1 MSLLDQIMQFFTMQ
15 GSDFNPPGYAPPGVQ
30 AQPGQ
35 PGYEAGMP
43 QQAPQPVPAPQRA
56 PDMTPYVPPPPAP
69 PVGAGGVTAMEPGVP
84 QPPSMGPRDEAL
96 WLFGENAGVP
106 GPPGPPEPWSEQ
118 WVDERYPGPYGEA
131 ALIKDVAGAY
141 PYEIEAQR
149 AEQER
154 LANQPG
160 PMEQYLT
167 SYDQRT
173 NDIVS
178 KMEEA
183 DRSNMLLQMGSA
195 ILGAGIGNYTGA
207 MGGAM
212 DTMAQYNQRP
222 AEFESFRAQ
231 RDTGKLDDLYK
242 MAQARKSAQGPQ
254 LPAKLQMQLAMAESQ
269 EDIDRIMGMAPEGFK
284 YQSWGGGSMGGY
296 RYDAES
302 GEAWLPGMDEPIN
315 INTPEGNAL
324 WTQEMRKAGA
334 TSPARMKAAAT
345 RLSDQEEYDRMVGY
359 YGEAGATLFGATE
372 PADRDA
378 VYAASVAA
386 VYADAGQPMPE
397 SLDVRE
403 EWRRIVEAAERG
415 NHEAELSATL
425 QRHMGQ

>member
-1 MSLLDQIMQFFTMQ
+1 MPYESSPLGSILANWFQQYSPIQMNPDWQQ
-15 GSDFNPPGYAPPGVQ
+15 GGSMLQWDPPWHD
-30 AQPGQ
+30 QPG
-35 PGYEAGMP
+35 
-43 QQAPQPVPAPQRA
+43 PVPAPGRA
-56 PDMTPYVPPPPAP
+56 MPVPSAAPQFGPTAPPGPPPDPPLPDPPLHPMSQQDQALWEYGENQMPVPPPPA
-69 PVGAGGVTAMEPGVP
+69 
-84 QPPSMGPRDEAL
+84 
-96 WLFGENAGVP
+96 
-106 GPPGPPEPWSEQ
+106 EPWSEQ

-131 ALIKDVAGAY
+131 ALVKDVVGSY
-141 PYEIEAQR
+141 PHEIEAQR

-154 LANQPG
+154 IANQPG
-160 PMEQYLT
+160 PMEQYL
-167 SYDQRT
+167 SAYDTRT

-178 KMEEA
+178 QMEA
-183 DRSNMLLQMGSA
+183 SDKRNRLLQMASGVLNSDV
-195 ILGAGIGNYTGA
+195 GDYTGA
-207 MGGAM
+207 MGSVF
-212 DTMAQYNQRP
+212 DVQAQYNQRP
-222 AEFESFRAQ
+222 AEMEAFRAQ

-284 YQSWGGGSMGGY
+284 YQPWGGGSMGGY

-302 GEAWLPGMDEPIN
+302 GEAWLPSMDEPIN

-324 WTQEMRKAGA
+324 WTHEMIKAGA

-345 RLSDQEEYDRMVGY
+345 RLSEQEEWDRMVGY

-372 PADRDA
+372 PADRDS
-378 VYAASVAA
+378 VYRASVAA

-403 EWRRIVEAAERG
+403 EWRRIVEAAEGG